1 MVNFIPC
8 SENLFYP
15 EKFLKK
21 IQKILYIKIYIKK
34 PFIISATNWRKVD
47 NIMRKGKSY
56 HIYLKDST
64 YRDIVLMANHSEHDS
79 VSDALEEAIMDVY
92 KNLCKKS
99 V

>member
-1 MVNFIPC
+1 
-8 SENLFYP
+8 
-15 EKFLKK
+15 
-21 IQKILYIKIYIKK
+21 
-34 PFIISATNWRKVD
+34 
-47 NIMRKGKSY
+47 MRKGKSY

-64 YRDIVLMANHSEHDS
+64 YKDIVLMANHSEHDS

>member
-1 MVNFIPC
+1 M
-8 SENLFYP
+8 
-15 EKFLKK
+15 
-21 IQKILYIKIYIKK
+21 YIKK
-34 PFIISATNWRKVD
+34 SFIISTTNWWKVD

-92 KNLCKKS
+92 NKMFARAKKS
-99 V
+99 A